1 MKRILIPI
9 FIVIS
14 LFSFDSNAQSV
25 RSLIN
30 KGVEEYNKN
39 KNDDAEVSF
48 KKALDKDIKSFE
60 AHYNL
65 GNTYFKKGNY
75 DEALK
80 EYQSALSLTKDKKQ
94 KSDIFYNIGNTL
106 LKQKKLEDAIKAY
119 VNSLHINPKDNDTK
133 YNLSYALKQKKE
145 NKNKQSKKNKD
156 NKNKKNDKN
165 KKNKEKN
172 KNDKDKQNKNKNKQ
186 KNNRDKQK
194 QQQNKNQ
201 NKQKKQQQQKQKL
214 SKKEAE
220 RILAA
225 LKKHE
230 KSLQKKLRKK
240 KGKPIKTEKDW

>member
-156 NKNKKNDKN
+156 NKNDKN

-201 NKQKKQQQQKQKL
+201 NKQKKKQQQKQKL

>member
-156 NKNKKNDKN
+156 NKNDKN